1 MARWSTE
8 PAEPDDLGR
17 REAAVK
23 FGWVVIAFELL
34 RLSALNQLFS
44 HRLFRNAVWVTLR
57 EGILFAAEF
66 NGDINTIQEW
76 S

>member
-8 PAEPDDLGR
+8 LTESDNLGR

-44 HRLFRNAVWVTLR
+44 HRLFRNAVWVNLR
-57 EGILFAAEF
+57 ESILFAAELG
-66 NGDINTIQEW
+66 GDINTI
-76 S
+76 

>member
-8 PAEPDDLGR
+8 PTESDNLGR

-44 HRLFRNAVWVTLR
+44 HRLFRNAVFWVTLR
-57 EGILFAAEF
+57 ESILFAAEF
-66 NGDINTIQEW
+66 NGDINAV
-76 S
+76 